1 MTGPDFDHFC
11 RLVQTRSG
19 LSIGAEKT
27 YLVQSRLEPVARA
40 NGVAGVP
47 ELLARLRA
55 GAPETLVRRCIDAMA
70 THESL
75 FFRDATPFSE
85 LAGLVLPELAR
96 TRPANQPLRIWCAAC
111 SSGQEPY
118 SIAMLM
124 QEQAYVLAG
133 RRVEIV
139 ATDMAE
145 GILDKARAG
154 VYSDFEV
161 RRGLSPERLGRW
173 MTARGGDWEVSAQLK
188 AMVSFRRHNLLDGA
202 AGLGVFDIVFCR
214 NVLIYFDA
222 PRKAQVLEQIAG
234 VTAPDG
240 ALFLGSAETIIGLT
254 EAFALTPGARAVYR
268 PKRAKGQPS
277 KLARTA

>member
-40 NGVAGVP
+40 NGISGVP
-47 ELLARLRA
+47 DLLARLRA

-75 FFRDATPFSE
+75 FFRDNTPFQE
-85 LAGLVLPELAR
+85 LAGVVLPELAR
-96 TRPANQPLRIWCAAC
+96 NRPHERPLRIWCAAC

-124 QEQAYVLAG
+124 QEQGHILGG

-145 GILDKARAG
+145 GILEKARAG

-188 AMVSFRRHNLLDGA
+188 SMVSFRRHNLLDGA

-254 EAFALTPGARAVYR
+254 DAFGLSVGTRAVYR
-268 PKRAKGQPS
+268 PRGEAS

>member
-11 RLVQTRSG
+11 SLVKIRSG
-19 LSIGAEKT
+19 LTIGPEKT
-27 YLVQSRLEPVARA
+27 YLVQSRLEPVARTQ
-40 NGVAGVP
+40 GFGGVP
-47 ELLARLRA
+47 ALLSALRA
-55 GAPETLVRRCIDAMA
+55 GAAETLVRRCIEAMA

-75 FFRDATPFSE
+75 FFRDATPFQE
-85 LAGLVLPELAR
+85 LASIVLPDLVRAR
-96 TRPANQPLRIWCAAC
+96 AAENPLRIWCAAC

-118 SIAMLM
+118 SIAMLV
-124 QEQAYVLAG
+124 QEQGHLLAG

-154 VYSDFEV
+154 VFSDFEV
-161 RRGLSPERLGRW
+161 RRGLSPERLQRW
-173 MTARGGDWEVSAQLK
+173 MTPHGADWAVSPTLK

-222 PRKAQVLEQIAG
+222 PRKAQVLEQIAA

-254 EAFALTPGARAVYR
+254 NAFSLSVGARAVYR
-268 PKRAKGQPS
+268 PKAAKGDRLP
-277 KLARTA
+277 LARSA

>member
-40 NGVAGVP
+40 NGISGVP
-47 ELLARLRA
+47 DLLARLRA

-75 FFRDATPFSE
+75 FFRDNTPFQE
-85 LAGLVLPELAR
+85 LAGVVLPELAR
-96 TRPANQPLRIWCAAC
+96 NRPHDRPLRIWCAAC

-124 QEQAYVLAG
+124 QEQGHILGG

-145 GILDKARAG
+145 GILEKARAG

-173 MTARGGDWEVSAQLK
+173 MTARGGDWEMSAQLK
-188 AMVSFRRHNLLDGA
+188 SMVSFRRHNLLDGA

-254 EAFALTPGARAVYR
+254 DAFGLSVGTRAVYR
-268 PKRAKGQPS
+268 PRGEAS